1 MEQVAGCPRSSI
13 AVRTVALVVAVY
25 VAWICAHLAKGPLD
39 DRVAWVKTSG
49 GGFAYWTPMKLLLW
63 IVPSVWLIRVSGRK
77 IRDVIGLSHLCRAIP
92 WGVSAGLTLALITT
106 AWKALQHQPL
116 FSWSL
121 SWGFVTAVVIAPLF
135 EEFMFRGAVLGALL
149 QRYRFTAANVLTAAL
164 FLGLHLP
171 GWYFQGRLWEHL
183 TSLAGGALAIFTV
196 GLLFGLA
203 AHKSKS
209 LVAGILAHSL
219 SNLFSP

>member
-1 MEQVAGCPRSSI
+1 MEQTASCPRSRI

-25 VAWICAHLAKGPLD
+25 AAWIGAHLTKGSLDDHVAWI
-39 DRVAWVKTSG
+39 RTSG
-49 GGFAYWTPMKLLLW
+49 GGFAYWTAMKLLLW

-77 IRDVIGLSHLCRAIP
+77 IRDVIGLSHLCRAIV
-92 WGVSAGLTLALITT
+92 WGVSVGLTLALITT
-106 AWKALQHQPL
+106 AGKALQHQPL
-116 FSWSL
+116 FNRSL
-121 SWGFVTAVVIAPLF
+121 DWGFVTAVVIAPLF

-183 TSLAGGALAIFTV
+183 TSLSGGAVAIFTI

-203 AHKSKS
+203 THKGKS

-219 SNLFSP
+219 NNLFS